1 MPPNI
6 IERKKALEEIKA
18 LMNVFPVT
26 AILGP
31 RQVGKT
37 TLSKSFEPDHV
48 FDLENP
54 RDMAVL
60 ENPQLA
66 LEKLEGL
73 IVLDEVQRK
82 PELFPLLRHLVD
94 TRPRQRYLILGSASS
109 NLRQQ
114 SGESLAGRIGYH
126 YLTGFNLMET
136 GQQHMNSLWL
146 RGGFPRAYLT
156 QDDEQSMLWRTNFIS
171 TFLEKDLAA
180 LGSNIPSS
188 VMYRFWLMLSHFH
201 GQTLNYSQLGRS
213 FGISDKTVK
222 NYISILEDTFMVR
235 QLMPWHVNLGKRL
248 VKSPKIYLRDSGIF
262 HALQSIHSMDELR
275 TNPKAGASW
284 EGFAL
289 EEMVSFLSKR
299 DNEVFFYAS
308 HSGVELDLHWQE
320 KGKKLGAEF
329 KYMDAPRLTKSMHQ
343 ALSDLSLDHIWVVY
357 PGDKSY
363 PLSEQVTVLPLQ
375 EIDRVRGS

>member
-66 LEKLEGL
+66 LEKLKGL

-188 VMYRFWLMLSHFH
+188 VMYRFWLIA
-201 GQTLNYSQLGRS
+201 QS
-213 FGISDKTVK
+213 FS
-222 NYISILEDTFMVR
+222 
-235 QLMPWHVNLGKRL
+235 
-248 VKSPKIYLRDSGIF
+248 
-262 HALQSIHSMDELR
+262 R
-275 TNPKAGASW
+275 TNA
-284 EGFAL
+284 
-289 EEMVSFLSKR
+289 
-299 DNEVFFYAS
+299 
-308 HSGVELDLHWQE
+308 ELQPI
-320 KGKKLGAEF
+320 G
-329 KYMDAPRLTKSMHQ
+329 
-343 ALSDLSLDHIWVVY
+343 
-357 PGDKSY
+357 
-363 PLSEQVTVLPLQ
+363 PL
-375 EIDRVRGS
+375 IRH